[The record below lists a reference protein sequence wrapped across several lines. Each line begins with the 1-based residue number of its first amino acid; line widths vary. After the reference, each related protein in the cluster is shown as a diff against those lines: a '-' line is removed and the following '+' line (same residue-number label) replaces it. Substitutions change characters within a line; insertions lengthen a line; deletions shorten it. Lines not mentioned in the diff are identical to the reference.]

1 MAFETKSA
9 WSELKPYSDLVNT
22 AGMEPRQYQISII
35 KSIESGASEL
45 IVLPTG
51 LGKTIIAM
59 FAIAMALY
67 KGKRAIM
74 LAPTKPLSIQHYESA
89 IEILKLNPDEILL
102 LTGTT
107 KASKRL
113 GSSAKAK
120 VIIGTPQTISND
132 LQSGRMS
139 MEDFGIAVL
148 DECHHAVGR
157 YAYTYI
163 ANECRL
169 KGVQLVGL
177 TASPG
182 SDRKKITD
190 LIDTLGV
197 ARIEAKSS
205 FDPDVAPYIKG
216 NDTETIYVENSAV
229 VKSIAAMLKPLINQH
244 LRKLYE
250 TGLSP
255 SPEFDKMPKKR
266 LLMMGDHIK
275 RLNSSNYKFAAIFHY
290 VYVLDLL
297 HAYDLALTE
306 GLYPFVNY
314 IDGLRNRDKK
324 SKVVE
329 SILKNQQLINAV
341 NAANSAIDAGEE
353 HPKMLELLRFLKNGL
368 DGKSAMVFA
377 QYRSTIRSI
386 VKLLTD
392 NGVKAHG
399 FVGRKE
405 GVKQSEQDSIINA
418 FRNGE
423 FNVLVATS
431 VGEEG
436 LDIPAVDYVIFY
448 EPIPSEIRSIQRKG
462 RTGRF
467 RIGKVMILVAKDT
480 KDEAYLMISRIRE
493 KRMFDTIIKLK
504 EQIENGRYKPG
515 KKKGQTRL
523 KNA

>member
-1 MAFETKSA
+1 MALETKSS
-9 WSELKPYSDLVNT
+9 WSELKPYSDLINT

-35 KSIESGASEL
+35 KTIENGTSEL
-45 IVLPTG
+45 VVLPTG

-89 IEILKLNPDEILL
+89 IEILKLNPEDILL

-107 KASKRL
+107 KASKR
-113 GSSAKAK
+113 SESAAKAR

-139 MEDFGIAVL
+139 MEDFGIVIM

-163 ANECRL
+163 ANECKL
-169 KGVQLVGL
+169 KGVQLIGL

-182 SDRKKITD
+182 SDRKKIVD

-197 ARIEAKSS
+197 SKIEAKNSL
-205 FDPDVAPYIKG
+205 DPDVAPYIKG
-216 NDTETIYVENSAV
+216 NDTETVYVENSDII
-229 VKSIAAMLKPLINQH
+229 KSIAAALKPLINQH
-244 LRKLYE
+244 MRKLYD

-255 SPEFDKMPKKR
+255 SPEFERMPKKR

-297 HAYDLALTE
+297 HAYDLVLTE

-314 IDGLRNRDKK
+314 IEALRERDKK

-329 SILKNQQLINAV
+329 SILKSPQLNSAISMANA
-341 NAANSAIDAGEE
+341 AIDAGEE
-353 HPKMLELLRFLKNGL
+353 HPKMLALLRLLRNEL
-368 DGKSAMVFA
+368 NGKSAIVFA

-392 NGVKAHG
+392 NGVKAQG

-405 GVKQSEQDSIINA
+405 GIKQSEQDGIIST
-418 FRNGE
+418 FRNRG
-423 FNVLVATS
+423 FDVLVATS

-467 RIGKVMILVAKDT
+467 RVGKVVILVAKDT

-493 KRMFDTIIKLK
+493 KRMFDTIIKIK
-504 EQIENGRYKPG
+504 EQIESGRYKPG
-515 KKKGQTRL
+515 KKKGQRRL
-523 KNA
+523 

>member
-35 KSIESGASEL
+35 KSVESGASEL

-169 KGVQLVGL
+169 KGA
-177 TASPG
+177 TSG
-182 SDRKKITD
+182 SK
-190 LIDTLGV
+190 
-197 ARIEAKSS
+197 E
-205 FDPDVAPYIKG
+205 
-216 NDTETIYVENSAV
+216 
-229 VKSIAAMLKPLINQH
+229 
-244 LRKLYE
+244 
-250 TGLSP
+250 
-255 SPEFDKMPKKR
+255 
-266 LLMMGDHIK
+266 LL
-275 RLNSSNYKFAAIFHY
+275 A
-290 VYVLDLL
+290 
-297 HAYDLALTE
+297 
-306 GLYPFVNY
+306 
-314 IDGLRNRDKK
+314 
-324 SKVVE
+324 
-329 SILKNQQLINAV
+329 SILATPSVSI
-341 NAANSAIDAGEE
+341 
-353 HPKMLELLRFLKNGL
+353 
-368 DGKSAMVFA
+368 KS
-377 QYRSTIRSI
+377 
-386 VKLLTD
+386 
-392 NGVKAHG
+392 
-399 FVGRKE
+399 
-405 GVKQSEQDSIINA
+405 
-418 FRNGE
+418 
-423 FNVLVATS
+423 
-431 VGEEG
+431 
-436 LDIPAVDYVIFY
+436 VIFFLSL
-448 EPIPSEIRSIQRKG
+448 PG
-462 RTGRF
+462 
-467 RIGKVMILVAKDT
+467 
-480 KDEAYLMISRIRE
+480 EAVSPTSCTPLSLHSFAI
-493 KRMFDTIIKLK
+493 
-504 EQIENGRYKPG
+504 
-515 KKKGQTRL
+515 
-523 KNA
+523 